1 MLRNYTF
8 HRKFLNYRIIVK
20 GGYMIKVVFLNL
32 ILLFTG
38 VTSYT
43 QEINKTLLDSL
54 LKVAE
59 QTHSEAVII
68 YKGDSLITESY
79 FGTGRADNKIESMS
93 CTKSIVGLA
102 VACLLTDKLI
112 DSLNVPVST
121 YYPEWRQ
128 GQKQFITIRHLLEM
142 TSGLQNYPNT
152 SIEIYPSPDFV
163 QLALCAELSSI
174 PGKQWAY
181 NNKSVNLLAGVIE
194 KISGKRMDLY
204 IGERLFRPLGIT
216 DFTWSLDSAGNP
228 HAMSGCQIKPNDFV
242 KLGLLILNEGT
253 FNNKVVIAKDCIKA
267 LVTPSKMY
275 DGYGLLWWINYE
287 TTTFTIDDEIIDELK
302 EADISSDFIEKMIE
316 LKGIYKSE
324 DEFYS
329 NMLKVFGDNPIEL
342 IRNKLGSN
350 NRFYKKS
357 HSGNISFR
365 ADGYLGNYIIID
377 PTNRIVAVRMI
388 SSESHESDADNF
400 GEFQKLVLSLT
411 N

>member
-1 MLRNYTF
+1 
-8 HRKFLNYRIIVK
+8 
-20 GGYMIKVVFLNL
+20 MIKVVFLNL

-194 KISGKRMDLY
+194 K
-204 IGERLFRPLGIT
+204 
-216 DFTWSLDSAGNP
+216 N
-228 HAMSGCQIKPNDFV
+228 
-242 KLGLLILNEGT
+242 
-253 FNNKVVIAKDCIKA
+253 
-267 LVTPSKMY
+267 
-275 DGYGLLWWINYE
+275 
-287 TTTFTIDDEIIDELK
+287 
-302 EADISSDFIEKMIE
+302 
-316 LKGIYKSE
+316 
-324 DEFYS
+324 
-329 NMLKVFGDNPIEL
+329 
-342 IRNKLGSN
+342 
-350 NRFYKKS
+350 
-357 HSGNISFR
+357 
-365 ADGYLGNYIIID
+365 
-377 PTNRIVAVRMI
+377 
-388 SSESHESDADNF
+388 
-400 GEFQKLVLSLT
+400 
-411 N
+411 